1 MTSYSR
7 FCYRMIGNNVVP
19 LRKYFLDIKNDLQT
33 AGLNFTLDEY
43 LSMGV
48 FTAILL
54 FVLESAALSFIL
66 GLFNFNIF
74 VSVAL
79 SITLSF
85 SMSIMLFF
93 VFYSY
98 PKTVSSG
105 RAEQIDR
112 VLPFAVSYMS
122 AIASGNTPPYYM
134 FKTISR
140 ISDYG
145 EVSREAGAIASN
157 MKMFGMNFSDSIKR
171 ESTRTPSKN
180 FKEILW
186 GINTTIA
193 SGGNVKTYLREKS
206 DLLIDEYR
214 RKIRK
219 YSQDLSMLVE
229 IYLTVIIVGSI
240 FFIVLTSI
248 MGGEGGRSMIMIQ
261 SFIVFVFL
269 PLMSMGFIM
278 LIKLRSP
285 IK

>member
-7 FCYRMIGNNVVP
+7 FCYRMMGEYVIP
-19 LRKYFLDIKNDLQT
+19 LRKYFLDIKTDIQT
-33 AGLNFTLDEY
+33 AGMSFTLDEY
-43 LSMGV
+43 ISMAV
-48 FTAILL
+48 FTAMVL
-54 FVLESAALSFIL
+54 FISETAALAFIF
-66 GLFNFNIF
+66 GLFFNIF

-79 SITLSF
+79 SLTLSF
-85 SMSIMLFF
+85 SMSVMLFF

-98 PKTVSSG
+98 PKTVSHS
-105 RAEQIDR
+105 RADQIDR

-145 EVSREAGAIASN
+145 EVSKEAGSIASN
-157 MKMFGMNFSDSIKR
+157 MKMFGMNFSDSVKR
-171 ESTRTPSKN
+171 ESSRTPSKN

-186 GINTTIA
+186 GINTTIS

-206 DLLIDEYR
+206 DLLIDDYR

-248 MGGEGGRSMIMIQ
+248 MGGEGGLSMIMIQ

-269 PLMSMGFIM
+269 PLMSLGFIM

>member
-7 FCYRMIGNNVVP
+7 FCFRILGETVAPM
-19 LRKYFLDIKNDLQT
+19 RKYFLDIKTDLQT
-33 AGLNFTLDEY
+33 AGMSFTLDEY
-43 LSMGV
+43 VSMALL
-48 FTAILL
+48 TSIIL
-54 FVLESAALSFIL
+54 FISETAALSFIF
-66 GLFNFNIF
+66 GLFFNIF
-74 VSVAL
+74 VSIAL
-79 SITLSF
+79 SFTLSF
-85 SMSIMLFF
+85 SMSVMLFF
-93 VFYSY
+93 IFYSY
-98 PKTVSSG
+98 PKTVSHG
-105 RAEQIDR
+105 RAEQIDQ

-134 FKTISR
+134 FKTISK
-140 ISDYG
+140 IGDYG
-145 EVSREAGAIASN
+145 EVSREAGSIASN

-171 ESTRTPSKN
+171 ESSRTPSKN

-186 GINTTIA
+186 GINTTIS

-248 MGGEGGRSMIMIQ
+248 MGGEGGLSMIMIQ

-269 PLMSMGFIM
+269 PLMSMGFIV